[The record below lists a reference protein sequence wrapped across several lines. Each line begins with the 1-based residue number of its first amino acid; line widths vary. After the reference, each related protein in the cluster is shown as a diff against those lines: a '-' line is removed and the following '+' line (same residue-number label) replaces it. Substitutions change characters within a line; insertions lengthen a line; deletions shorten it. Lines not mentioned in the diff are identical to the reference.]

1 MVYLEEA
8 DVIDFLFKPVY
19 LLCDILREVLF
30 LLYIALG
37 LIFLIFLVER
47 EFPEFRTFCGSALE
61 QLALK

>member
-1 MVYLEEA
+1 MVYLEDA

-19 LLCDILREVLF
+19 MLCDIMREVLF

-37 LIFLIFLVER
+37 LIFLVFLVER
-47 EFPEFRTFCGSALE
+47 EFPEFRAFCGSALK

>member
-19 LLCDILREVLF
+19 MLCDILREVLF

-37 LIFLIFLVER
+37 LIFLVFLVER
-47 EFPEFRTFCGSALE
+47 EFPEFRTFCGSALK